1 MAELRINTTGKLSLF
16 DADDSH
22 AASIVAG
29 TVTANENV
37 MSLATAGVTFN
48 VPTITLGDA
57 TAEDTKLVFDGNAQ
71 DFYIGLDD
79 SADDLVIGL
88 GSTVG
93 TTPIISLDENMD
105 IAIGPTSDVTIT
117 NDGNTDTLTLK
128 STDADG
134 NSGPNLKLARDSGS
148 PADGDVIGQI
158 MFTADDDGG
167 NATDFFTMS
176 GNIRD
181 ASNGNEEVQMVFYG
195 QRNGAV
201 VNYLEF
207 DDDHVVFNEGSAD
220 IDFRVESDSST
231 TMFNLQAVNANNSAG
246 SIGLN
251 TSNADGNFF
260 EASNPQSGVYSGKF
274 IASAASSS
282 IYGLQLLFSNQNPDD
297 NSSQYIVCSDG
308 AAVRMRVYADGDIQN
323 HDNSYGSTSD
333 SRIKQQIADASSQW
347 DDMKAVKVRKFKF
360 NSDVTE
366 KGDSDAL
373 WRLGVVAQEL
383 EASGMNGLVKPEVQ
397 YQEGDQETKDHL
409 YTQKDKD
416 AGAIPDGKDV
426 GDVQIAKKG
435 NVGDIKDYKS
445 VKYSI
450 LYMKAIKALQEAQT
464 RIETLETKVAALEG

>member
-1 MAELRINTTGKLSLF
+1 MSEIRVDTISEKTSANGVAI
-16 DADDSH
+16 DSVTLKDGGIAAT
-22 AASIVAG
+22 AAS
-29 TVTANENV
+29 
-37 MSLATAGVTFN
+37 
-48 VPTITLGDA
+48 TIT
-57 TAEDTKLVFDGNAQ
+57 V
-71 DFYIGLDD
+71 
-79 SADDLVIGL
+79 ADNL
-88 GSTVG
+88 
-93 TTPIISLDENMD
+93 
-105 IAIGPTSDVTIT
+105 
-117 NDGNTDTLTLK
+117 DTLTLK

-251 TSNADGNFF
+251 SSNSDGNFL
-260 EASNPQSGVYSGKF
+260 ELNNPQGGVYALNLINSSTAANIYGARIFFSGKADDDDADAF
-274 IASAASSS
+274 IICQDSSAQRFR
-282 IYGLQLLFSNQNPDD
+282 ILG
-297 NSSQYIVCSDG
+297 
-308 AAVRMRVYADGDIQN
+308 DGDVQN
-323 HDNSYGSTSD
+323 HDNSYGAISD
-333 SRIKQQIADASSQW
+333 ERVKEQIKDSGSQW
-347 DDMKAVKVRKFKF
+347 NDLKAMKIRKYKMK
-360 NSDVTE
+360 SDVAD

-383 EASGMNGLVKPEVQ
+383 EASSMNGLVKPETQ
-397 YQEGDQETKDHL
+397 YKEGDQETKNYL

-416 AGAIPDGKDV
+416 QGLVPDGKDV
-426 GDVQIAKKG
+426 GDVKQAKTAD
-435 NVGDIKDYKS
+435 VGDIKNYKS

-464 RIETLETKVAALEG
+464 RIETLETSNTDLKNRVTALEG